1 MAHEVTLPTLFFNE
15 PNPTCFRYLV
25 SGCPSMHLNKL
36 PMLVSG
42 VGSGRSVNCATTM
55 NYYFS
60 FQPSRLPAPK
70 QSRQKAK
77 KDGSKMWPRVAPRR
91 SGLGRERE
99 RLVDNFSISFIEAV
113 TVGKFHETNLGVN
126 LTRSCEESCCQQD
139 L

>member
-1 MAHEVTLPTLFFNE
+1 
-15 PNPTCFRYLV
+15 
-25 SGCPSMHLNKL
+25 
-36 PMLVSG
+36 MLVSG
-42 VGSGRSVNCATTM
+42 VGSGRSVNCVTTM
-55 NYYFS
+55 NNYFS

-99 RLVDNFSISFIEAV
+99 RLVDNFSISFFEPA

-126 LTRSCEESCCQQD
+126 FTRSCEEPCCQQD